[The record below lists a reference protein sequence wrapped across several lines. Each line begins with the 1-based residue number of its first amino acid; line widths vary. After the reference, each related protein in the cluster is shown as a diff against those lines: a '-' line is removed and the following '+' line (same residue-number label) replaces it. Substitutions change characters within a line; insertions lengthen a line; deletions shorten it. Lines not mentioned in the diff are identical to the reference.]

1 VIVLDTHAWIW
12 WATEDR
18 RLPAAARR
26 RIDAAGQ
33 VGVCS
38 ISVWEV
44 AMLTERGRLKLDREV
59 LEWVLAALDH
69 PKTELLDLTP
79 AIAVR
84 SARPGDGFHGD
95 PADRII
101 VATAREHR
109 APLVT
114 RDERIHRHG
123 AIEAVW

>member
-12 WATEDR
+12 WATDDR
-18 RLPAAARR
+18 RLPVGARR
-26 RIDAAGQ
+26 RIEAASR
-33 VGVCS
+33 VGVCA

-44 AMLTERGRLKLDREV
+44 AMLVERGRLKLDRDV
-59 LEWVLAALDH
+59 LDWALAALDL
-69 PKTELLDLTP
+69 PKAELLELTP

-101 VATAREHR
+101 VATALEHR

-123 AIEAVW
+123 AVEVVW